1 MAIPAL
7 PPDPLPA
14 CWRGAVALRAALRG
28 NTAVNVNTLVLRA
41 QARDLVQSWFRAVR
55 PYLETI
61 GLPAERISAIDLAMQ
76 RILKLSLAP
85 NAKATYIG
93 EVDKVRE
100 AWPELELDVEQQRGQ
115 LIRQA
120 AESQIQITTVEQRI
134 LETLPK
140 IGLPEAA
147 QSYRQVLVDLAEA
160 GRLSYRGTATELRE
174 VVREVLDHLAPD
186 ADVMAAPGFKLQ
198 GNLKAPTM
206 TQKARFILKKRGMGE
221 TARQAPEDA
230 VELLEEQ
237 IASLARSTYV
247 KGAASTHS
255 VTTLETARGFK
266 GYADAVLAELLQVH
280 RE

>member
-1 MAIPAL
+1 
-7 PPDPLPA
+7 
-14 CWRGAVALRAALRG
+14 
-28 NTAVNVNTLVLRA
+28 
-41 QARDLVQSWFRAVR
+41 
-55 PYLETI
+55 
-61 GLPAERISAIDLAMQ
+61 MQ

-120 AESQIQITTVEQRI
+120 AESQILITTVEQRI

-198 GNLKAPTM
+198 DDLKTPTM

-221 TARQAPEDA
+221 TARRAPEDA

-237 IASLARSTYV
+237 IASLARATYQ
-247 KGAASTHS
+247 KGSASTHA
-255 VTTLETARGFK
+255 TTSLETVRGFK